1 MNKDKIR
8 EIRNYIVMGGP
19 EARINALC
27 DALLEDGPQ
36 DPVWGAM
43 DRLEGRIAKMERPL
57 KDSKCEW
64 VFEGHG
70 LWTPDCGGGMLE
82 YPASGYCPNCGL
94 EIIVDDYGPD
104 PPWPKVDNGTW
115 QDGVDYGKDLE
126 RQRWIDRA
134 RLLRWPH
141 DEGHTSEW
149 WGGWNSVIGALLED
163 MGVSDE

>member
-27 DALLEDGPQ
+27 DALLEED
-36 DPVWGAM
+36 VCKWFKA
-43 DRLEGRIAKMERPL
+43 
-57 KDSKCEW
+57 
-64 VFEGHG
+64 
-70 LWTPDCGGGMLE
+70 GGGMWSADCCSE
-82 YPASGYCPNCGL
+82 MQRYPDSGYCPNCGL

-104 PPWPKVDNGTW
+104 PPWRKVDNGTW

-126 RQRWIDRA
+126 RQLWIARA

-163 MGVSDE
+163 MGVRDE